1 MGSPTRFN
9 KEINIC
15 LVNNFQDKG
24 ENINKI
30 LLNSC
35 RLKVSHETTKQV
47 QNRPTITTNLVRL
60 PFCSAEKSH
69 NTRKCAFCNSKTTLR
84 VIPSET
90 GIDPFVLLGLLVSVG
105 SKSCPK

>member
-1 MGSPTRFN
+1 MGSLTRFN

-47 QNRPTITTNLVRL
+47 QNRPKITTNLV
-60 PFCSAEKSH
+60 
-69 NTRKCAFCNSKTTLR
+69 
-84 VIPSET
+84 
-90 GIDPFVLLGLLVSVG
+90 
-105 SKSCPK
+105 

>member
-47 QNRPTITTNLVRL
+47 QNRPKITTNLVRL
-60 PFCSAEKSH
+60 HIIHASAH
-69 NTRKCAFCNSKTTLR
+69 
-84 VIPSET
+84 
-90 GIDPFVLLGLLVSVG
+90 FVAQRQ
-105 SKSCPK
+105 PIE